1 MKQYIKNEFRK
12 YNIELNQLQL
22 DKFENYLNYLLEE
35 NAKFN
40 LTAITD
46 KKQIVV
52 KHFIDS
58 ILPYDIFKKD
68 ANVVDIGA
76 GAGFPSVPLMIL
88 RPDLRFLI
96 IDSVNKK
103 VEFIKRVCELLD
115 LHNCEI
121 LHTRCED
128 CAKKVEYREKY
139 DYCIARGVANLS
151 SLLEYC
157 VGFIQVNGNIVAY
170 KSKNYQQELDNSKNA
185 IKLLNVK
192 LVNVLNFKLV
202 NEQEKF
208 EEMERNVLIFEKTL
222 KTSDKYPRLQ
232 NKVRN
237 NPLN

>member
-1 MKQYIKNEFRK
+1 M
-12 YNIELNQLQL
+12 
-22 DKFENYLNYLLEE
+22 
-35 NAKFN
+35 
-40 LTAITD
+40 
-46 KKQIVV
+46 
-52 KHFIDS
+52 
-58 ILPYDIFKKD
+58 
-68 ANVVDIGA
+68 
-76 GAGFPSVPLMIL
+76 
-88 RPDLRFLI
+88 
-96 IDSVNKK
+96 
-103 VEFIKRVCELLD
+103 
-115 LHNCEI
+115 
-121 LHTRCED
+121 HTRCED